1 MDLNTF
7 LDDIKKNGKPA
18 WIRFYKASLSTHISE
33 PSRFFKALEQYGD
46 TLLFEAVL
54 ITGNRGIKGDPLN
67 YVLKVANI
75 LWKEQAE
82 KIAEKETYLRVM
94 NDVKEKTAAANLDL
108 ARRIEE
114 ARRGNE

>member
-18 WIRFYKASLSTHISE
+18 WIRFYKATLSTHISA
-33 PSRFFKALEQYGD
+33 PTRFFKSLEHYGD
-46 TLLFEAVL
+46 TVMFDAVL
-54 ITGNRGIKGDPLN
+54 ITSNRSIKGDPLN
-67 YVLKVANI
+67 YVLGVANM

-82 KIAEKETYLRVM
+82 KIAEKETYLRAM
-94 NDVKEKTAAANLDL
+94 NEVKQKTAAANLEL
-108 ARRIEE
+108 SRKIEE